1 MPRML
6 QLMRAIVGLV
16 RRKSV
21 SRSVLST
28 ATVDGGVLP
37 PGDASFMSCM
47 RCIHRL
53 RDAPAMR
60 PV

>member
-1 MPRML
+1 ML
-6 QLMRAIVGLV
+6 PLMQDIVGLV
-16 RRKSV
+16 SRKSV
-21 SRSVLST
+21 PWSVLST

-37 PGDASFMSCM
+37 PRDASFMSCM

-60 PV
+60 RV